1 MCFVFVTL
9 AMEAHQLPQNIKK
22 TLTFEAFKNI
32 LLLVN
37 ACQTIDG
44 FLEGWFCSCDSLKRK
59 V

>member
-9 AMEAHQLPQNIKK
+9 AIEAHQLPQNIKK
-22 TLTFEAFKNI
+22 TLTFEAFKII

-44 FLEGWFCSCDSLKRK
+44 FLGG
-59 V
+59 